1 MAKLVFAM
9 SQSLDGFVDYDKMG
23 VPDPV
28 LFRHW
33 TEAVRGAAGC
43 LYGRGIY
50 DLMRYW
56 DADDASWGPDEAEF
70 AKAWRSKH
78 KWVVSRSL
86 KEVGPNATLVTDL
99 EATARD
105 LKARLEGVIDVA
117 GPVLAGSLTK
127 LGLMDEYRIYLRP
140 YVLGEGA
147 RYFTGPRPPMRLV
160 GTDLIGPDTVRAI
173 YAPA

>member
-9 SQSLDGFVDYDKMG
+9 SQSLDGFVDHDAMG
-23 VPDPV
+23 TPDPG

-33 TEAVRGAAGC
+33 IEAVGGAAGR

-50 DLMRYW
+50 ELMRYW
-56 DADDASWGPDEAEF
+56 DTDDASWGPDETAF
-70 AKAWRSKH
+70 AQAWRSRH
-78 KWVVSRSL
+78 KWVVSHSL

-105 LKARLEGVIDVA
+105 LKARLDGVIDVA

-140 YVLGEGA
+140 YVLGSGA
-147 RYFTGPRPPMRLV
+147 PYFTDPRPPLRLV
-160 GTDLIGPDTVRAI
+160 SSELIGADTVRVV

>member
-9 SQSLDGFVDYDKMG
+9 SQSLDGFVDHDKMG

-28 LFRHW
+28 MFRHW
-33 TEAVRGAAGC
+33 IEAVRGAAGC

-50 DLMRYW
+50 ELMRYW
-56 DADDASWGPDEAEF
+56 DTEDVSWGPDEAEF
-70 AKAWRSKH
+70 AQVWRSRH

-86 KEVGPNATLVTDL
+86 TEVGPNATLVTEL

-105 LKARLEGVIDVA
+105 LKARLDGVIDVA

-127 LGLMDEYRIYLRP
+127 LGLIDEYRIYLRP
-140 YVLGEGA
+140 YVLGGGA
-147 RYFTGPRPPMRLV
+147 RFFTDPRPPMRLV
-160 GTDLIGPDTVRAI
+160 STDLIGPDTVRAI
-173 YAPA
+173 YEPA